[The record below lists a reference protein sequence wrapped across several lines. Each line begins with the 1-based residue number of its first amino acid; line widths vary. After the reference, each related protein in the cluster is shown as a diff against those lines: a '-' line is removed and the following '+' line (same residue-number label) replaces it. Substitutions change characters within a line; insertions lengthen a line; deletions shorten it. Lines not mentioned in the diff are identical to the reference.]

1 MVNAFSAKRVNLI
14 MANGTPALLAAANM
28 TTEIPV
34 LGTSV
39 TDYEDTF
46 AGEIP
51 ANVTGKMCIR
61 DSFSRALA
69 SGCGIII
76 LNHPT
81 RGVDVGAREEI
92 YSLIREIVAQGN
104 SVILLGDTLDE
115 CIGMA
120 TRIIVLRDG
129 LIRAEFDASVENKPS
144 QVDVVSHM
152 M

>member
-1 MVNAFSAKRVNLI
+1 MPVGTVHGKAPFTLQRTGLCAHLSSATLTDVYKRQ
-14 MANGTPALLAAANM
+14 
-28 TTEIPV
+28 
-34 LGTSV
+34 
-39 TDYEDTF
+39 
-46 AGEIP
+46 
-51 ANVTGKMCIR
+51 
-61 DSFSRALA
+61 
-69 SGCGIII
+69 
-76 LNHPT
+76 
-81 RGVDVGAREEI
+81 REEI